1 MQKYL
6 KYLFLALAVALSV
19 VLTGCPSGGGSSSG
33 GGVSSPTTP
42 SGGGTV
48 NGLVTDFAKGTRLSG
63 VTVTGGGQST
73 TTDSNG
79 RFTLS
84 GFSAGSSIP
93 VTISMSNY
101 AIGYGN
107 AEIGINAAPLI
118 VPLKKELGSRK
129 PLNQSV
135 GGTISFSTEAGPYA
149 VKFTANSM
157 DTTETNLTVSVTPLD
172 PTKESS
178 VLPGNLSASSGGNR
192 TVLGQ
197 LTFAEFSI
205 FNSAG
210 NRVNLKPGSSAI
222 VEMPIP
228 PELRK
233 KAEYQIGQKVHCY
246 SYNPVTGKWE
256 DFIEG
261 TVVTSSVDGITP
273 VLSATILHFSWY
285 GGAPQG
291 TDCYNVY
298 GTVVSAV
305 DGKPLPF
312 ARVEA
317 FPGTATT
324 SDANGN
330 FVVTTT
336 AGGPNSFTA
345 SRTFVD
351 TDGSVSGMAGAKV
364 IEFGK
369 VDGGDLLVGL
379 TKVPCSSTVPPPPPT
394 PPLPPTAITIKIGG
408 VSLLSYKINAYLFT
422 GGACATVNE
431 VLPDGNVGADV
442 TGAIVKL
449 NGPGGPYNLTE
460 ATSGTPGL
468 YCAFFTPTSGARY
481 TLTVDA
487 DHNGSIDGTGSVTAV
502 GTITSVTPANG
513 VTYSAST
520 FQPQWADSGTATSG
534 YSVVYFVFISK
545 SDQTAYSMYTWS
557 ELQFTAYNL
566 ASGTPNQPLPAG
578 TYTEQIFAFS
588 GSYKPGS
595 GNWEQTSNITGAN
608 VSGEFYSV
616 GSPSSSITFTL
627 N

>member
-6 KYLFLALAVALSV
+6 KYLFLIFAIVLSV
-19 VLTGCPSGGGSSSG
+19 MLSGCPSGGGSTSSSG
-33 GGVSSPTTP
+33 GGSPTTP
-42 SGGGTV
+42 SGGGTI
-48 NGLVTDFAKGTRLSG
+48 NGLVTDFAKGTRLAG
-63 VTVTGGGQST
+63 VTVTGGGQTT
-73 TTDSNG
+73 TTDSKGN
-79 RFTLS
+79 FTLS

-93 VTISMSNY
+93 VTISMANY
-101 AIGYGN
+101 ALGYGN
-107 AEIGINAAPLI
+107 AEIGVNAAPLI
-118 VPLKKELGSRK
+118 VPLKKELGARK
-129 PLNQSV
+129 PLDQSV

-149 VKFTANSM
+149 VIFTANSL
-157 DTTETNLTVSVTPLD
+157 DTIETNLTVSVTPLD

-178 VLPGNLSASSGGNR
+178 VLPGNLSASSGGSS

-205 FNSAG
+205 FNNAG
-210 NRVNLKPGSSAI
+210 VRVNLKAASTAI

-228 PELRK
+228 PDLRK
-233 KAEYQIGQKVHCY
+233 KAEYQIGQTVHCY
-246 SYNPVTGKWE
+246 SYNPVTGQWE
-256 DFIEG
+256 DFVTG
-261 TVVTSSVDGITP
+261 TVMTSSVDGLTP
-273 VLSATILHFSWY
+273 VLRATIHHFSWY

-291 TDCYNVY
+291 NDCYNVY

-317 FPGTATT
+317 FPGTSTT

-394 PPLPPTAITIKIGG
+394 PPLPPPAMTIKIGG
-408 VSLLSYKINAYLFT
+408 VSLLSYKVTAFLFA

-460 ATSGTPGL
+460 ATSGTPGY
-468 YCAFFTPTSGARY
+468 YCAFFTPTPGARY

-502 GTITSVTPANG
+502 GTITSVSPLNG
-513 VTYSAST
+513 GSYAASS

-534 YSVVYFVFISK
+534 YSVVYFVFIYNSG
-545 SDQTAYSMYTWS
+545 QTAYSIYTGS
-557 ELQFTAYNL
+557 DLQYTAYNQ
-566 ASGTPNQPLPAG
+566 ASSTPNQTLPAG
-578 TYTEQIFAFS
+578 AYTEQVFAFS

-595 GNWEQTSNITGAN
+595 GDWDQTSNITGAN

-616 GSPSSSITFTL
+616 GSPSSSTTFTL
-627 N
+627 Y